1 LNAIAASA
9 DRDSVSAGDDCEA
22 HDATFETSPEATLK
36 EFVAQALRAAP
47 LASISGGEATWL
59 LDTDGAGKA
68 CIGVIA
74 QQWPAPRF
82 LVDSTRTVHQHFG
95 ARAPQI
101 YFRYWCQASPEAV
114 YSALLL
120 GEPLPPKYS

>member
-1 LNAIAASA
+1 MGSLVASV
-9 DRDSVSAGDDCEA
+9 DRDSVCAGDDCEA
-22 HDATFETSPEATLK
+22 HAASFATDAGATLK
-36 EFVAQALRAAP
+36 DFVTQALRAAP

-59 LDTDGAGKA
+59 IDTDGPGRG

-74 QQWPAPRF
+74 QQWQAPRF
-82 LVDSTRTVHQHFG
+82 LTDSTATVQGHFG
-95 ARAPQI
+95 ARAPTL

-120 GEPLPPKYS
+120 GEPLPPKYA

>member
-1 LNAIAASA
+1 VGALKASV

-22 HDATFETSPEATLK
+22 HEASFETTGDATLA
-36 EFVAQALRAAP
+36 EFDAQALRAAP
-47 LASISGGEATWL
+47 LASISGDEATWL
-59 LDTDGAGKA
+59 VDTGGKR

-74 QQWPAPRF
+74 QQWSAPRF
-82 LVDSTRTVHQHFG
+82 LTDSHATVQQHFG
-95 ARAPQI
+95 ESPPAL

-120 GEPLPPKYS
+120 GEPLPPKYR